1 MHLISFSWTL
11 KQFKKQSEKSWLM
24 EYLECNIYNN
34 TFHNKLIGVQI
45 LPESQLSDEISIQE
59 KEVWWNKKNVR
70 LYNKMYIHEFS
81 IH

>member
-34 TFHNKLIGVQI
+34 TFHNKLMGVQI
-45 LPESQLSDEISIQE
+45 LPEVNYLMKYQYKKKKYDGI
-59 KEVWWNKKNVR
+59 KKNVR

>member
-1 MHLISFSWTL
+1 
-11 KQFKKQSEKSWLM
+11 M

-45 LPESQLSDEISIQE
+45 LPESQFLSMKYQYKKKKYDGI
-59 KEVWWNKKNVR
+59 KKNVR

>member
-34 TFHNKLIGVQI
+34 TFHNKLMGVQI
-45 LPESQLSDEISIQE
+45 LPEVNYLMKYQY
-59 KEVWWNKKNVR
+59 KKKK
-70 LYNKMYIHEFS
+70 YDGMKYI
-81 IH
+81 

>member
-45 LPESQLSDEISIQE
+45 LPESQFLSDEISIQE
-59 KEVWWNKKNVR
+59 KEVWWNKKEC
-70 LYNKMYIHEFS
+70 KI
-81 IH
+81 I